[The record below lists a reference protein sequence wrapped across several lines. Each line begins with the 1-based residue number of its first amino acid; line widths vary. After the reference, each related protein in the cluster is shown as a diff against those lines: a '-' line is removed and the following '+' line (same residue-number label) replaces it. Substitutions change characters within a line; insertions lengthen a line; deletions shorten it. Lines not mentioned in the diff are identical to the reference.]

1 MIAPGSPAAGY
12 EIRMEGLLDRLW
24 GWSGS
29 MQVDGDGAHAGISGL
44 LPDQPAPHGVVAKIR
59 VGFDVG

>member
-12 EIRMEGLLDRLW
+12 EIRMEDLLDGLW
-24 GWSGS
+24 AGWSGG

-44 LPDQPAPHGVVAKIR
+44 LRDQPTPHGVVA
-59 VGFDVG
+59 